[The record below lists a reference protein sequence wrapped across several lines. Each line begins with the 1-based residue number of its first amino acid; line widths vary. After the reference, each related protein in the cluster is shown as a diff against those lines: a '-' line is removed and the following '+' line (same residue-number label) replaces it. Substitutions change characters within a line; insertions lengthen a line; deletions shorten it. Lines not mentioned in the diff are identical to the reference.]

1 MRKLALIAAAAAAL
15 QGCYVYQYAG
25 PFVTKVESGAN
36 GLNVEKCKLK
46 FNVWSGQFQQVDCA
60 TESVKLTR

>member
-1 MRKLALIAAAAAAL
+1 MFKAAVIVLAAAML

-25 PFVTKVESGAN
+25 PFVTKVESGSD
-36 GLNVEKCKLK
+36 GLNVEKCKVK

-60 TESVKLTR
+60 TEAVKLVR